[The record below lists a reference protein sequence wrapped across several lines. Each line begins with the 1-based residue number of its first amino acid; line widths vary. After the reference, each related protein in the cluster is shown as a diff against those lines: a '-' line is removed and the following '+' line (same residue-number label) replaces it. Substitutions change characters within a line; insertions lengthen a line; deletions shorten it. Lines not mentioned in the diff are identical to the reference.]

1 MGMADWFRAQEADI
15 DAAVRKAEALHAS
28 FGRRALPYM
37 RDELITAESRSQR
50 RELKQIIRVLKQ
62 MPVRPDAHSTL
73 LGL

>member
-1 MGMADWFRAQEADI
+1 MAMADWFKAQEADM

-37 RDELITAESRSQR
+37 RDELITAENRSQR

-62 MPVRPDAHSTL
+62 MPVRQDASSL
-73 LGL
+73 SSRP